1 MKIIFMGTPDFAC
14 PALEKLI
21 SNKNFEVVAVYCR
34 PPQIAGRGH
43 KITNSPIHNLALKH
57 NIKVITP
64 RTLKDEK
71 IQEEFKNFNADAAVI
86 VAYGLILPK
95 IILESTKFG
104 CINIHPSLLPKWRG
118 PSPIQY
124 SLLNGDKK
132 TGICIIKMDEG
143 IDSGDILAK
152 IEFDVAEND
161 NYANL
166 APKMAV
172 LGANLL
178 EKTLLNLEKGK
189 IEPVKQN
196 HDLAS
201 FSKKIMK
208 EDARIDW
215 NLSAEEINRKIR
227 AFSGSLTAYFEYRGE
242 KIKVFE
248 AEVVFEDREKKL
260 GEIIDKSFLIQ
271 CGKGC
276 IRPLVLQREGKKPMR
291 IEEFLLGFKFYS
303 ISSNT

>member
-14 PALEKLI
+14 PALEKII
-21 SNKNFEVVAVYCR
+21 SNKNFEVVAVYSR

-43 KITNSPIHNLALKH
+43 KINNSPIHNLALKH

-64 RTLKDEK
+64 TSLKDEK
-71 IQEEFKNFNADAAVI
+71 IQQEFKNFNADAAVI

-143 IDSGDILAK
+143 VDSGPILAK
-152 IEFDVAEND
+152 TEFDVAENE

-166 APKMAV
+166 APKMAN

-178 EKTLLNLEKGK
+178 EKTLLELKNGK
-189 IEPVKQN
+189 IEEIKQDDN
-196 HDLAS
+196 LAS
-201 FSKKIMK
+201 FSKKINK
-208 EDARIDW
+208 NDAKIDW
-215 NLSAEEINRKIR
+215 NLTAEEINRKIK
-227 AFSGSLTAYFEYRGE
+227 AFSGLLTAYFEYKGE
-242 KIKVFE
+242 KIKIFE
-248 AEVVFEDREKKL
+248 AEVILKDSEKKA
-260 GEIIDKSFLIQ
+260 GEIVDEKLVIQ

-276 IRPLVLQREGKKPMR
+276 IRPLVLQREGKKPMK
-291 IEEFLLGFKFYS
+291 IAEFLLGFKV
-303 ISSNT
+303 